1 MSGQFRP
8 IFVRKFLYSK
18 QLAMV
23 KPKTHITMK
32 QPELGKKISEW
43 RKAKGLTQEELVEKC
58 NLNVRTIQ
66 RIEAGEVTPR
76 SYTIKTILEALG
88 MEIVSEPV
96 VSFEN
101 PDGNIPWMI
110 YAAVAGF
117 FVYFFASIFEIFSEF
132 ELVMEGKNIATMS
145 LFLIKIF
152 SYGGYILFMFG
163 WIKMLD
169 FFPNK
174 LLKIALSIMI
184 GANFVFLGM
193 DALALLTN
201 SIDLIDYYPV
211 KVSTFGLMYAIL
223 GMGFIAYK
231 KAWSNMALVIGV
243 LTVIAGVL
251 VFSGIGAAFGLIPLT
266 LAELAQVGLMIYLIT
281 KIGGK
286 SSPDSTSFVSEF

>member
-1 MSGQFRP
+1 
-8 IFVRKFLYSK
+8 
-18 QLAMV
+18 
-23 KPKTHITMK
+23 MK

-88 MEIVSEPV
+88 MEIDPEPV

-101 PDGNIPWMI
+101 TDGNIPWMI

-152 SYGGYILFMFG
+152 SYGGYILFMVG

-223 GMGFIAYK
+223 GMGFIAYQ

-251 VFSGIGAAFGLIPLT
+251 VFSGIGALLGLIPLT

-286 SSPDSTSFVSEF
+286 SSPDSTSLVSEF